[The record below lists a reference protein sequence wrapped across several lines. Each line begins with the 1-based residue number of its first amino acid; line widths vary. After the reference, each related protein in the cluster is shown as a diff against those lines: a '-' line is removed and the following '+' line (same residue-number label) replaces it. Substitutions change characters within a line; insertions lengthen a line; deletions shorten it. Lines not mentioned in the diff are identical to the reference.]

1 MKSWLRNDRV
11 YQTIMNGAL
20 LVVFLAALSTGKW
33 PQFGWVAG
41 SITVIMVL
49 VAAAVYSIAACGNDK
64 ENDAG
69 DHISTPRKKE
79 ELAESTQQQP
89 KALLLQERL
98 LQERVVQERLL
109 QERVV
114 QERLLQERRRL
125 ELMTA
130 ALARDAHKRYEMLY
144 SKWLQD
150 ITQETAA
157 NLILRNMLV
166 HTSARAAVRKRA
178 AETVQFTENA
188 TGRMVVTVGP
198 VIIEIEEQ
206 ETKVHI
212 TSPKTIIVTDS
223 TDTGDA
229 AKEPLTI
236 ARTEPSTLSRTVH

>member
-49 VAAAVYSIAACGNDK
+49 VAAAVYSIAACGSDE

-69 DHISTPRKKE
+69 NHISTPPKKE
-79 ELAESTQQQP
+79 ELTESTQQQA

-98 LQERVVQERLL
+98 LQERVVQ
-109 QERVV
+109 V
-114 QERLLQERRRL
+114 ERRHL
-125 ELMTA
+125 ELITA

-150 ITQETAA
+150 TTQETAA
-157 NLILRNMLV
+157 HLILRNMLV

-178 AETVQFTENA
+178 AETVQFTENT
-188 TGRMVVTVGP
+188 TGRMVVTVEP
-198 VIIEIEEQ
+198 VRIEIEEQ

-212 TSPKTIIVTDS
+212 TSPKTTIVTES
-223 TDTGDA
+223 TDTGDT
-229 AKEPLTI
+229 AKEPVTI
-236 ARTEPSTLSRTVH
+236 ARTEPSTISRTVH